1 VGLTGTLGTVI
12 NNGFV
17 LDLAGNSWALPVLVT
32 LGTGTTSVL
41 ATCQTPG
48 SIFANPGSISIIGT
62 PTAGWTGVTNSDSAN
77 VGVPIE
83 SDSDYRARMAI
94 STGLRSQTT
103 LDATVAAI
111 AAIPGVT
118 RYNVLEN
125 VTGSTATIE
134 GVSLTSHSIYAIVQ
148 GGTPKEIATAIYNNR
163 GIGCGMN
170 GATSYLYTD
179 PLTTYQMTIYW
190 DPPTQVPIY
199 TSLTVN
205 PLAGY
210 SSATTLAIQTAITTY
225 LNSLQ
230 IGELVSLAALYAVA
244 MSVNPNLSVPIF
256 SITAFT
262 LGTSASPSGTADI
275 TLTGKQVSEGITGH
289 CVITT

>member
-1 VGLTGTLGTVI
+1 
-12 NNGFV
+12 
-17 LDLAGNSWALPVLVT
+17 
-32 LGTGTTSVL
+32 
-41 ATCQTPG
+41 
-48 SIFANPGSISIIGT
+48 
-62 PTAGWTGVTNSDSAN
+62 
-77 VGVPIE
+77 
-83 SDSDYRARMAI
+83 
-94 STGLRSQTT
+94 
-103 LDATVAAI
+103 
-111 AAIPGVT
+111 
-118 RYNVLEN
+118 
-125 VTGSTATIE
+125 
-134 GVSLTSHSIYAIVQ
+134 
-148 GGTPKEIATAIYNNR
+148 
-163 GIGCGMN
+163 MN

-275 TLTGKQVSEGITGH
+275 TLTGKQVSEGITGY